1 MKTHGYIKLLYLILS
16 PFSAMWHWT
25 SLGFPEILEPAE
37 IRLRTAKKKKKKMV
51 VGGCMDSLH
60 VHTRIYLHPT
70 YRNTYTQICMSS
82 EHNNK
87 FTYQH
92 NPLKFNEWPKKK
104 IEYWV
109 LWYTLISGRG
119 TQLSEKSFA
128 CSGEW
133 VPSVDDPQ
141 C

>member
-1 MKTHGYIKLLYLILS
+1 MDISNYYILYFPLFLPCDTEHLWDSLRYLS
-16 PFSAMWHWT
+16 LQKSG
-25 SLGFPEILEPAE
+25 SEQQ
-37 IRLRTAKKKKKKMV
+37 KKKKKMV
-51 VGGCMDSLH
+51 FGGCMDSLH